1 MAAPRRF
8 RVAVSYAAAPMHTA
22 RPDQDQSGGGRK
34 PVGMSL
40 GAPAARYRR
49 LPLPVLVSVLVM
61 ALVAAMAVNA
71 SVGPGGVGVLSVV
84 RVIGHHVAG
93 FVVPAHFDAV
103 QNQIVW
109 QLRMPRVL
117 LGAVVGAGLA
127 AVGTTLQAV
136 VRNPLADP
144 YLLGVSSG
152 AGFVVAATI
161 TLGSA
166 AMAGLSTSAAGF
178 VGALVTTVLVLGI
191 ARNRGRFAPT
201 RVVLAGVTFSYLF
214 AGATSFLIF
223 MSSVP
228 NAARAVL
235 FWMLGSLGR
244 AQWSTLSLPAA
255 AVLLGMVYFL
265 VQARALDA
273 LVVGEETALSV
284 GVNVRRLR
292 ARLLVVT
299 ALVTGVT
306 VAVTGGI
313 GFVGLII
320 PHLVRQM
327 VGPNHRLV
335 LTVAAVFGAIY
346 LVAVDTVC
354 RVAAGPAELPIG
366 IITSVLGAPYFLWLL
381 HRAQSGEVSR

>member
-1 MAAPRRF
+1 
-8 RVAVSYAAAPMHTA
+8 VSHVPAPMHAA
-22 RPDQDQSGGGRK
+22 RSVPNQSGAGRA
-34 PVGMSL
+34 PL
-40 GAPAARYRR
+40 GVSIDASAIRYQR
-49 LPLPVLVSVLVM
+49 LPLTVLVPVLLVVLVI
-61 ALVAAMAVNA
+61 AMEVDA
-71 SVGPGGVGVLSVV
+71 SVGDGGVGVLSVV
-84 RVIGHHVAG
+84 RVVGHHVAG

-103 QNQIVW
+103 QDQIVW

-166 AMAGLSTSAAGF
+166 AMAGLSTSLGGF
-178 VGALVTTVLVLGI
+178 LGALITTVFVLVI
-191 ARNRGRFAPT
+191 ARGGGRFAPT
-201 RVVLAGVTFSYLF
+201 RVVLAGVTLSYLF
-214 AGATSFLIF
+214 SGATSFLIF

-235 FWMLGSLGR
+235 FWTLGSLGR
-244 AQWSTLSLPAA
+244 AQWSTLGVPAA
-255 AVLLGMVYFL
+255 AVALGTGYLL

-273 LVVGEETALSV
+273 LVVGEDTALSV
-284 GVNVRRLR
+284 GVDVRRLR
-292 ARLLVVT
+292 AQLLVAT
-299 ALVTGVT
+299 ALVTGVM
-306 VAVTGGI
+306 VAVAGGI

-320 PHLVRQM
+320 PHIVRRV
-327 VGPNHRLV
+327 VGPNHRRV
-335 LTVAAVFGAIY
+335 LPVAALVGASY

-354 RVAAGPAELPIG
+354 RVAASPAELPIG
-366 IITSVLGAPYFLWLL
+366 IVTSVLGAPYFLWLL
-381 HRAQSGEVSR
+381 HRAQSSDVSQ

>member
-1 MAAPRRF
+1 M
-8 RVAVSYAAAPMHTA
+8 SYAPAPMRAVRSVPHRSA
-22 RPDQDQSGGGRK
+22 AGRE
-34 PVGMSL
+34 PVGVSID
-40 GAPAARYRR
+40 ASATRCRR
-49 LPLPVLVSVLVM
+49 LPLMVVVPVLLVVLV
-61 ALVAAMAVNA
+61 VAMAVDA
-71 SVGPGGVGVLSVV
+71 SVGDGGVGVLNAV
-84 RVIGHHVAG
+84 RVVGHHVAG
-93 FVVPAHFDAV
+93 FVVPAHFGAV
-103 QNQIVW
+103 QDQIVW

-127 AVGTTLQAV
+127 VVGTTLQAV

-144 YLLGVSSG
+144 YVLGVSSG

-166 AMAGLSTSAAGF
+166 AVAGLSTSSAGF
-178 VGALVTTVLVLGI
+178 LGALITTVLVLGI
-191 ARNRGRFAPT
+191 ARGGGRFDPT
-201 RVVLAGVTFSYLF
+201 RVVLAGVTLSYLF

-244 AQWSTLSLPAA
+244 AQWSTLGLPVA
-255 AVLLGMVYFL
+255 AVLPGTAYLL

-292 ARLLVVT
+292 AQLLVVT
-299 ALVTGVT
+299 ALVTGVM
-306 VAVTGGI
+306 VAVAGGI

-320 PHLVRQM
+320 PHIVRQV
-327 VGPNHRLV
+327 VGPNHRRV
-335 LTVAAVFGAIY
+335 LPVAALVGAIY

-354 RVAAGPAELPIG
+354 RVAASPAELPIG
-366 IITSVLGAPYFLWLL
+366 IVTSVLGAPYFLWLL
-381 HRAQSGEVSR
+381 HRAQPREVGR